1 VPRSEALTRAGP
13 ESTRVQEAEHFGV
26 GRHVAHTGKL
36 GEGPV
41 GAPYCPIVVDYFTDE
56 VVPADLLNDSRLVV
70 HFLPMLTVRDYVL
83 TTNSGSQFTTG
94 KRENYSY

>member
-1 VPRSEALTRAGP
+1 
-13 ESTRVQEAEHFGV
+13 
-26 GRHVAHTGKL
+26 
-36 GEGPV
+36 
-41 GAPYCPIVVDYFTDE
+41 VVDYFTDE